1 MAFFL
6 FGFCVCI
13 VLGAFFCWIWL
24 PDVQEPR
31 ERSRQSALRH
41 SSESGRARPLIE
53 ADERGGGAAGWTAN
67 EHDPASTTDDEMENE
82 SLLGSYKIPNKSL
95 EEASAGWAEAVKGGQ
110 KLGFHTKTRL
120 IWKRLAKRVT

>member
-6 FGFCVCI
+6 FGFCVCM

-31 ERSRQSALRH
+31 ERSRQSALR
-41 SSESGRARPLIE
+41 LIE

-120 IWKRLAKRVT
+120 IWKRLANRVT